1 MPGLRIRS
9 DARGPAR
16 FRDAPTDPTSVMATS
31 RAHAPAQEASLS
43 VRTPK
48 SIRGLLRGTRGDGV
62 LTLELFGSAVAM
74 HAAPAWNFDDLL
86 DLNEVLGPGLYILV
100 GLGEG
105 PDAKSRAIVG
115 EGGLVRERLAAHAA
129 DPKLDWIYEAVVVTG
144 PRVLSEVIRLCLQRR
159 LADELLL
166 GGGIGRLVGHDPER
180 ATASSYEIA
189 AAERILE
196 DIRTLVGLVSPGL
209 MADKTPVLEPISSR
223 PSMLPRGVDA
233 AGVTWTT
240 HEMAYA
246 GARARASML
255 GRETVVLPGST
266 IIAAS
271 RGTSKWLPERK
282 AELLGTGVLTSH
294 ADSRLLRLTTF
305 VKFRTAQ
312 EATSF
317 VSGGACASAFL
328 TWRPVDD
335 R

>member
-1 MPGLRIRS
+1 M
-9 DARGPAR
+9 
-16 FRDAPTDPTSVMATS
+16 T
-31 RAHAPAQEASLS
+31 

-74 HAAPAWNFDDLL
+74 HAAPAWSFDDLL
-86 DLNEVLGPGLYILV
+86 DLDEVLGPGLYILV

-105 PDAKSRAIVG
+105 LDARSRAIVG

-129 DPKLDWIYEAVVVTG
+129 DPKLDWVYEAVVVTG

-159 LADELLL
+159 LADELVL
-166 GGGIGRLVGHDPER
+166 GGGIGRVVGHDPER
-180 ATASSYEIA
+180 ATASSYEMA

-196 DIRTLVGLVSPGL
+196 DIRALAGLVSPGL
-209 MADKTPVLEPISSR
+209 MADVTPVLEPISSR

-233 AGVTWTT
+233 VGLTWTT

-255 GRETVVLPGST
+255 GRETIVLPGST
-266 IIAAS
+266 IVAAS

-282 AELLGTGVLTSH
+282 AELLGRGVLTGH
-294 ADSRLLRLTTF
+294 ADARLLRLTTF

-312 EATSF
+312 EATAF
-317 VSGGACASAFL
+317 VSGGACASACL
-328 TWRPVDD
+328 TWRPVED